1 MQIYLP
7 IAEMAV
13 NAETI
18 ALLGAVV
25 GVISGIFGIGGG
37 FLTTPFLIFLGI
49 PPAVAVG
56 TQASQLVASSTT
68 GVIGHWRKRN
78 IDLKMAGVMM
88 FGGCFVSVIAGL
100 PFFHVHA
107 EQ

>member
-7 IAEMAV
+7 LAEMSV
-13 NAETI
+13 QAETI
-18 ALLGAVV
+18 AFLGAIV
-25 GVISGIFGIGGG
+25 GVISGVFGVGGG

-68 GVIGHWRKRN
+68 GVIGHWK
-78 IDLKMAGVMM
+78 KK
-88 FGGCFVSVIAGL
+88 
-100 PFFHVHA
+100 
-107 EQ
+107 